1 MKRVLFVSPGFSY
14 GGSTTALLSILN
26 STLSQEY
33 KIGVFSLV
41 RGDNHSPEL
50 MNKDIGL
57 NEWTNAF
64 YSNFADLKGS
74 EKLKAFFLKVFRQI
88 PILNKKVEC
97 WIIKKTIKR
106 IDQYHYDCV
115 VAFQEKLATEF
126 CQYFPMKNK
135 IAWLHCDY
143 AKAFPRTERDLEI
156 YEKYKHIICVSKATR
171 ESFLGYFP
179 VLTARTVAIY
189 NLFDE
194 ESIKAKSLCKIDDS
208 RFDKSEFTIISVG
221 RLNRVKRFD
230 LIPQIAH
237 QLLEKGAKFRW
248 YIIGQPYNEEEKNR
262 LKDAINEYD
271 NDDKVVYLGGKDNP
285 YPYFRAANL
294 LVSTS
299 ESEACPM
306 IFNEAKLL
314 GLPIV
319 STDFPSAYE
328 FINEPSE
335 GRISS
340 IEMMADSIYSFMKD
354 ILSGIVNVPPFNA
367 SESNSKIIT
376 EISNLFDS

>member
-1 MKRVLFVSPGFSY
+1 M
-14 GGSTTALLSILN
+14 ALKS
-26 STLSQEY
+26 
-33 KIGVFSLV
+33 
-41 RGDNHSPEL
+41 
-50 MNKDIGL
+50 KDIGL

-64 YSNFADLKGS
+64 YTNFSNLKGPD
-74 EKLKAFFLKVFRQI
+74 KLKAFFLKVFRQI
-88 PILNKKVEC
+88 PILDKKVEC
-97 WIIKKTIKR
+97 WVIKHTIKR
-106 IDQYHYDCV
+106 INQLQYDCI
-115 VAFQEKLATEF
+115 VAFQEKMATEF
-126 CQYFPMKNK
+126 CQSFPVNNK
-135 IAWLHCDY
+135 IAWMHCDY
-143 AKAFPRTERDLEI
+143 PKAYPRSEKDLEI
-156 YEKYKHIICVSKATR
+156 YDNYNHIVCVSKATR
-171 ESFLGYFP
+171 ESFLDYYP
-179 VLTARTVAIY
+179 RLTARTVAIY
-189 NLFDE
+189 NLFDAA
-194 ESIKAKSLCKIDDS
+194 SIKAKALCTIDDK
-208 RFDKSEFTIISVG
+208 RFDSSEFTIISVG

-237 QLLEKGAKFRW
+237 KLLEKGAKFRW
-248 YIIGQPYNEEEKNR
+248 FILGQPYNDEEENR
-262 LKDAINEYD
+262 MKDAINEYG
-271 NDDKVVYLGGKDNP
+271 NDDRVVYLGGKDNP

-340 IEMMADSIYSFMKD
+340 IDMMADSIYSVMKD

-367 SESNSKIIT
+367 SESNRKIIA
-376 EISNLFDS
+376 EISNLLDS

>member
-1 MKRVLFVSPGFSY
+1 MKRILFVSPGFSY

-26 STLSQEY
+26 SSLSQEY
-33 KIGVFSLV
+33 DIRVFSIV
-41 RGDNHSPEL
+41 RGDNHSPVL
-50 MNKDIGL
+50 KNKDIGL

-64 YSNFADLKGS
+64 YTNFANLKGS
-74 EKLKAFFLKVFRQI
+74 DKLKAFFLKVFRQI
-88 PILNKKVEC
+88 PILDKKVEY
-97 WIIKKTIKR
+97 WVIKHTIKH
-106 IDQYHYDCV
+106 IAQSHYDCV

-126 CQYFPMKNK
+126 CQYFPLKNK

-143 AKAFPRTERDLEI
+143 SKAYPRSERDLEI
-156 YEKYKHIICVSKATR
+156 YEKYKRIVCVSKATR
-171 ESFLGYFP
+171 ESFLEYFP
-179 VLTARTVAIY
+179 RLTARTVSIY
-189 NLFDE
+189 NLFDA
-194 ESIKAKSLCKIDDS
+194 ESIKAKSLCKIDDT
-208 RFDKSEFTIISVG
+208 RFDSSEFTIISVG
-221 RLNRVKRFD
+221 RINRVKRFD

-237 QLLEKGAKFRW
+237 KLLAKGAMFRW
-248 YIIGQPYNEEEKNR
+248 YIIGQPYNKEEEDR
-262 LKDAINEYD
+262 LKDAINEYG
-271 NDDKVVYLGGKDNP
+271 NDDRVVYLGGKDNP

-294 LVSTS
+294 LVCTS

-367 SESNSKIIT
+367 SGSNSKIIT